1 MALEWNVD
9 SSWTLFLDRDG
20 VINYRIMGGYVTCVE
35 EFKFLDGV
43 LEAFS
48 DFNSLFSNIFIVTN
62 QQGIAKGI
70 MEERNLLEV
79 HRYMEDEVLKA
90 KGKITKSYYAPEL
103 KSDEHSIR
111 KPKPAMALKAKEEE
125 ELNEKET
132 KRRFKVLRSN
142 ARVRNWQAGM
152 RRNFNND
159 AMKKALDPFTI
170 KRNKMH
176 KVCKCSICCDQI

>member
-20 VINYRIMGGYVTCVE
+20 VINHRIMGGYVTCVE

-103 KSDEHSIR
+103 KSDEHSTR
-111 KPKPAMALKAKEEE
+111 KPKPAMALKAKEEFPTIDFLKSIMVGDTDSDIKFGKNLGMKTVRIKTVE
-125 ELNEKET
+125 PIGIEADLTCLSLKEFSELLSYEK
-132 KRRFKVLRSN
+132 
-142 ARVRNWQAGM
+142 
-152 RRNFNND
+152 
-159 AMKKALDPFTI
+159 
-170 KRNKMH
+170 
-176 KVCKCSICCDQI
+176 